1 MPPRFYAAQHF
12 LTFMPVLHREN
23 DDEKTIALRQN
34 RDEALTCL
42 APRSKN
48 VSQKGT
54 A

>member
-1 MPPRFYAAQHF
+1 MFRMIYAAQQF
-12 LTFMPVLHREN
+12 LSFRPVPHREN

-48 VSQKGT
+48 VLQKGT